1 MGLDIYFHKVK
12 PSKGVDVTNV
22 SALNAD
28 LDKQVK
34 RRFGKRIDQLLSQ
47 VLNATDIQTRTEA
60 LCRMRKY
67 IKRVMKYKWYYEPFT
82 AELTNEEIAKKVAD
96 LKKSIYPN
104 EDVYFRKANFVYRY
118 FHPYLEDEECI
129 VTKDMVTELIDRCN
143 KVLATV
149 NTKKMFKKNGVLV
162 KDFWFKFRKGE
173 DYSNITIGRKTEE
186 DKRIEAFRKECGLNK
201 KKFTDT
207 AELLLPTTS
216 GFFFG
221 GTDYDEWYVQ
231 NVLSCKRQFEKLLKK
246 WKDNEVVYN
255 MMSW

>member
-1 MGLDIYFHKVK
+1 
-12 PSKGVDVTNV
+12 
-22 SALNAD
+22 
-28 LDKQVK
+28 
-34 RRFGKRIDQLLSQ
+34 
-47 VLNATDIQTRTEA
+47 
-60 LCRMRKY
+60 MRKY

-82 AELTNEEIAKKVAD
+82 AELTNEEIAKKVED
-96 LKKSIYPN
+96 LKKIVYPQ

-118 FHPYLEDEECI
+118 FQPYLEDEECI

-149 NTKKMFKKNGVLV
+149 NAKKMFCKNGTLV

-173 DYSNITIGRKTEE
+173 DYTNITIGRKAEE
-186 DKRIEAFRKECGLNK
+186 DKRIEAFRKECGLRT

-207 AELLLPTTS
+207 VEDLLPTQS

-221 GTDYDEWYVQ
+221 STDYDEWYVSD
-231 NVLSCKRQFEKLLKK
+231 VMSCKRQFEKLLKN

-255 MMSW
+255 IMSW

>member
-1 MGLDIYFHKVK
+1 MYFHKVK
-12 PSKGVDVTNV
+12 PSKGVDVTNI
-22 SALNAD
+22 SALSED
-28 LDKQVK
+28 LHKQIET
-34 RRFGKRIDQLLSQ
+34 RFGKRIDQLLGQ

-60 LCRMRKY
+60 LSRMRKY
-67 IKRVMKYKWYYEPFT
+67 IKRVMKYKWYYETFAT
-82 AELTNEEIAKKVAD
+82 ELTNEEIAKKVED
-96 LKKSIYPN
+96 LKKCVYPH

-118 FHPYLEDEECI
+118 FQPYLEDEECI

-149 NTKKMFKKNGVLV
+149 NTEKMFRKNGALA
-162 KDFWFKFRKGE
+162 KDFYFKFRKGE
-173 DYSNITIGRKTEE
+173 DYSNITLGRKTEE

-207 AELLLPTTS
+207 AEELLPTTS

-221 GTDYDEWYVQ
+221 STDYDEWYVYD
-231 NVLSCKRQFEKLLKK
+231 VMSCKRQFEKLLKN

-255 MMSW
+255 IMSW